1 MHCTKDRCIMTTIE
15 IRARNMYDQLSKA
28 EKLAADYLLNNLDH
42 IFRYPLAILAENSG
56 TSQGAWIRL
65 CKAMGFDGI
74 KSLKNALFKE
84 MKDSAASPSV
94 DYQFIDIQDHRNLS
108 SIAKN
113 ICASSILAIEDTLTL
128 FQEEVLKEAVKK
140 IKNARRIALFG
151 IHASSLVA
159 MDFYQKLLRI
169 GYPAVYSEDFHVSI
183 TIAATLT
190 EKDTAI
196 FFSYSG
202 DTEEVLRLCSIAKQ
216 RGVNT
221 IAITRPAGNRLI
233 ELADLSLF
241 VSSPQTDKRSG
252 AMSSRLAQLVVS
264 DILFTALVNQNYKH
278 IKGCLE
284 DTYHA
289 CRPGNQ
295 SPIP

>member
-1 MHCTKDRCIMTTIE
+1 MTTIE
-15 IRARNMYDQLSKA
+15 IRTRNMYDQLSKS
-28 EKLAADYLLNNLDH
+28 EKLAANYLLNNLEH
-42 IFRYPLAILAENSG
+42 IFRYPLAVLAEHSG

-65 CKAMGFDGI
+65 CKALGFDGI

-84 MKDSAASPSV
+84 MKDSAAAPSV
-94 DYQFIDIQDHRNLS
+94 DYQFIDIQNHRNLS
-108 SIAKN
+108 SMAKN

-128 FQEEVLKEAVKK
+128 FQEEVLREAVKK

-169 GYPAVYSEDFHVSI
+169 GYPVIYSEDFHVSI

-190 EKDTAI
+190 PKDTAI

-202 DTEEVLRLCSIAKQ
+202 NTEEILRLCGIANG
-216 RGVNT
+216 RGVST
-221 IAITRPAGNRLI
+221 ISITRPAGNRLTD
-233 ELADLSLF
+233 LSGLSLF

-264 DILFTALVNQNYKH
+264 DILFTALVNQDYRR

-284 DTYHA
+284 DTYRA
-289 CRPGNQ
+289 CRPETHSSAEARTTQ
-295 SPIP
+295 PDET